1 MEESCAKVNPGNIG
15 GDVVDKYPICQ
26 RQTRSRS
33 EFEGTIVN
41 DGYETSSQEDTGRG
55 CTVEIVISADECN
68 DLQGD
73 KPECITDS

>member
-1 MEESCAKVNPGNIG
+1 MEEFRTKVNPGNIG
-15 GDVVDKYPICQ
+15 GDVVDEHTVCQ
-26 RQTRSRS
+26 RQTRSRR
-33 EFEGTIVN
+33 EFEGAIVN

-55 CTVEIVISADECN
+55 CTVEKVIVADGCN